1 MHNQEEHIR
10 GAVVILRPGG
20 GGSAECRA
28 WLLYQVEGILQL
40 DATDHQRTVPK

>member
-20 GGSAECRA
+20 GGGA
-28 WLLYQVEGILQL
+28 LLNVGRGYSLPG
-40 DATDHQRTVPK
+40 